1 MQQRWMD
8 LLKDYDVTIQYHPG
22 KANIVADALSRK
34 ATSMGSL
41 AYLNVA
47 KGPLGKEIQT
57 LESMFMQLGISGSGG
72 VLASIKAKSM
82 FMEDIKAKNFKDGNL
97 KEYRKRLEVLNPKSS
112 LLMLIGYSTIK
123 VECVFHELTT

>member
-1 MQQRWMD
+1 MD

-72 VLASIKAKSM
+72 VLASIKAKFM
-82 FMEDIKAKNFKDGNL
+82 FMEEIKAKKFKDGNL
-97 KEYRKRLEVLNPKSS
+97 KEHRKMIGSVKSQEFT
-112 LLMLIGYSTIK
+112 LDADRVFNNKGRI
-123 VECVFHELTT
+123 CVP